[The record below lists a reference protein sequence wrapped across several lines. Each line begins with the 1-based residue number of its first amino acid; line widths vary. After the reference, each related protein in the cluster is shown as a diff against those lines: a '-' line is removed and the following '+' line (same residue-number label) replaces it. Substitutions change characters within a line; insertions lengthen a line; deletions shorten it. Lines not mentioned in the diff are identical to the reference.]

1 MATREEDPL
10 RRSHRS
16 NAMYPKEAEK
26 LVVVAKKVKPAKQQ
40 SQGLNKSAYVRDN
53 NAFSIIQK
61 DIATG
66 NSKYTS
72 DVIIT
77 LSDARCPWN

>member
-26 LVVVAKKVKPAKQQ
+26 LVVVAKKVKPAKQ
-40 SQGLNKSAYVRDN
+40 
-53 NAFSIIQK
+53 
-61 DIATG
+61 
-66 NSKYTS
+66 
-72 DVIIT
+72 
-77 LSDARCPWN
+77 